1 MYICIICI
9 YAQIYTRNTHT
20 HTYTHTNTNTHTHTT
35 WYSRETG
42 RCSTSAFTVST
53 AKRQNFLLQKV
64 LVCERER
71 EREKVKKAVLT
82 NSSELNM
89 IFERPMP
96 WKSWLMV
103 KSGARSVWQTVE
115 KKDIV
120 WQTVEKKE
128 GISCGLPV
136 DSSIL
141 RLFLKIMEYRSLSL
155 SLSLS

>member
-64 LVCERER
+64 LVCVRERER
-71 EREKVKKAVLT
+71 ERESEESCLDQQLGAEHDFRTPHAVEVVTHGEIRCKIRMTDSGEKRYCMTDSGEKRGNQL
-82 NSSELNM
+82 
-89 IFERPMP
+89 
-96 WKSWLMV
+96 WLA
-103 KSGARSVWQTVE
+103 S
-115 KKDIV
+115 
-120 WQTVEKKE
+120 
-128 GISCGLPV
+128 
-136 DSSIL
+136 
-141 RLFLKIMEYRSLSL
+141 
-155 SLSLS
+155 